1 MRRSAHRLRY
11 DPPMSL
17 KRYLFLPILIAAVG
31 VTYWLLTKPHEWIG
45 SVMLVVFAGAMAVM
59 GWVLVPTLDNVGPT
73 APVDP
78 DFEPPKR

>member
-31 VTYWLLTKPHEWIG
+31 VTYWLLTKRHKDTGQLWLP
-45 SVMLVVFAGAMAVM
+45 
-59 GWVLVPTLDNVGPT
+59 
-73 APVDP
+73 
-78 DFEPPKR
+78 